1 MATAESAS
9 ADRAPAAARSPK
21 RELLIGAV
29 HLAVL
34 WAFAVVQPLLDLLGK
49 NPDFFVAR
57 GNTRGDIILLAVVLV
72 AVPPLLMLAVEAVAL
87 RIDRR
92 LRDGIHLALV
102 AALVAAIALQAL
114 DELTSGPGTILIL
127 AALALGAGAAVAY
140 ARTEWLPSLLT
151 VLSPAPLIFVCAF
164 LFFSDVKELVLPEDE
179 VEAAGVAVAGKTP
192 VVVIL
197 LDEFQG
203 TMLMNAEG
211 DIDRTLFPSFAELAD
226 RGSWYPNATT
236 EADLTPRATP
246 AVMTGAYPTHDELP
260 TAADHPDS
268 IFTLLGGD
276 YAMNVAEPVTSVCPE
291 SLCGEKAR
299 PPASDRLDSLAS
311 DLRIVYEHLLLPE
324 SMQGSLPAVDE
335 TFSGFGNSGDPAEGE
350 VAGGGEADPK
360 PATPPAAGDTAKAK
374 GEVETQFDAD
384 NESFLGRGSTFESW
398 LSELT
403 GDRRTLNF
411 LHLEL
416 PHVPYEFYPDGQR
429 YAAGLLEDDG
439 FRDSQGRT
447 PDDETVSQIL
457 EQRLLLQIG
466 YTDRLLGKVIRR
478 LKRDGIWDEAIVA
491 VTADHG
497 VSFQPGRPRRVP
509 NKANLAEI
517 ASVPLIVKGPGVPA
531 GRVDDRLARTT
542 DLLPTIAQILGVPL
556 PAGVEG
562 SSLLEPPPERT
573 DVVVE
578 DRYQRVIVKS
588 APNFER
594 QRDRVLAQKVDLF
607 GSDSGWARVYRP
619 GPYGNLVG
627 RRVSDLPSD
636 TAGLG
641 TVTLATPEA
650 FDSVDPEAGFVP
662 GGIRARLSGLGA
674 GEPIAVAV
682 NGRIATVTATY
693 PADGGTRAL
702 AVVPPTAFRPGANS
716 VQVLAIGA
724 GSPPRLSILGGG
736 VNTP

>member
-1 MATAESAS
+1 MATAESSS
-9 ADRAPAAARSPK
+9 ADQAPAVERSPT
-21 RELLIGAV
+21 RELLLGAV

-87 RIDRR
+87 RIERR
-92 LRDGIHLALV
+92 LRDGIHLALI
-102 AALVAAIALQAL
+102 AGLVAAIALQAL
-114 DELTSGPGTILIL
+114 DELTSGPGAVLIV
-127 AALALGAGAAVAY
+127 AALALGAGAAVVY

-179 VEAAGVAVAGKTP
+179 VQAAGVAVPGKTP

-211 DIDRTLFPSFAELAD
+211 DIDRTLFPNFAELAD

-246 AVMTGAYPTHDELP
+246 AVMTGSYPTHDELP

-324 SMQGSLPAVDE
+324 SMEGSLPAVDE

-350 VAGGGEADPK
+350 VAAGGEAELK
-360 PATPPAAGDTAKAK
+360 PATPPTGDAAKAK
-374 GEVETQFDAD
+374 GEVETQFNAD
-384 NESFLGRGSTFESW
+384 NASFLGRGATFDSW
-398 LSELT
+398 QSELT

-466 YTDRLLGKVIRR
+466 FTDLLLGKVIRR

-509 NKANLAEI
+509 NKANLADI
-517 ASVPLIVKGPGVPA
+517 ASVPLIIKGPGVPA
-531 GRVDDRLARTT
+531 GKVDERLARTI
-542 DLLPTIAQILGVPL
+542 DLLPTIAQILNVPL
-556 PAGVEG
+556 PPGVRG
-562 SSLLEPPPERT
+562 SSLLEPPPERA
-573 DVVVE
+573 DVRVE
-578 DRYQRVIVKS
+578 DRYKRVIAKS
-588 APNFER
+588 KRNFER
-594 QRDRVLAQKVDLF
+594 QRSTVLAQKVRLF

-619 GPYGNLVG
+619 GPYGDLVG

-636 TAGLG
+636 PAGQG
-641 TVTLATPEA
+641 TVTLASPEA

-662 GGIRARLSGLGA
+662 GAIRARFSGLGA

-693 PADGGTRAL
+693 PAGEGTRAL
-702 AVVPPTAFRPGANS
+702 AVVPPTAFKPGVNS
-716 VQVLAIGA
+716 VQVLSIGA
-724 GSPPRLSILGGG
+724 GSPPRLGPLGGA
-736 VNTP
+736 NTP